1 MSLLDRLRR
10 FLHRPAGG
18 LEDPLFRTPGFAGW
32 CNICGRSTTFF
43 CDDWNIARESVVCAH
58 CRSTSR
64 YRSLARGILR
74 ACAERAGVQ
83 AASLAELPGRRASAH
98 LDVYDTQVAITASL
112 GAYPLPEILSRV
124 PWIKL
129 QTSVFKLS
137 LPWGAVVS
145 AGVSNQN
152 LEALTFP
159 DASFDV
165 VITSDVMEH
174 VRLAA
179 AAHREIRR
187 VLRPGG
193 VYLFTVPHDRDRA
206 ATLERVRVVDPA
218 DPSRDE
224 FLLEPEYHGDANSP
238 GNRALA
244 YRLYGRDLDTDLDQL
259 GFDVEYTREEDPRCG
274 IFKTELFYCRVAGEP
289 APK

>member
-1 MSLLDRLRR
+1 M
-10 FLHRPAGG
+10 
-18 LEDPLFRTPGFAGW
+18 FRTPGFAGW

-43 CDDWNIARESVVCAH
+43 CDDWHIARESVVCAH
-58 CRSTSR
+58 CRTTSR
-64 YRSLARGILR
+64 YRSLARGLLR
-74 ACAERAGVQ
+74 ACSERAGVQ
-83 AASLAELPGRRASAH
+83 APSLAELPGRSAPAR
-98 LDVYDTQVAITASL
+98 LAVYDTQVAITAAL

-124 PWIKL
+124 PWIDL
-129 QTSVFKLS
+129 QTSVFKPS
-137 LPWGAVVS
+137 LPWGSVVA

-152 LEALTFP
+152 LEALTFS

-193 VYLFTVPHDRDRA
+193 VYLFTVPHDRSRDT
-206 ATLERVRVVDPA
+206 TLERVRVVDPA

-238 GNRALA
+238 ENRALA
-244 YRLYGRDLDTDLDQL
+244 YRLYGRDLDAELQRL
-259 GFDVEYTREEDPRCG
+259 GFAVEYTREDDSRCG
-274 IFKTELFYCRVAGEP
+274 IFNAELFYCRVAGEP
-289 APK
+289 APE

>member
-10 FLHRPAGG
+10 FLHKPAGG
-18 LEDPLFRTPGFAGW
+18 QQDPHFRTPGFAGW

-83 AASLAELPGRRASAH
+83 ASSLSELPGRTASAH
-98 LDVYDTQVAITASL
+98 LDVYDTQVAITAAL

-124 PWIKL
+124 PWIEL
-129 QTSVFKLS
+129 HTSVFKPS
-137 LPWGAVVS
+137 LPWGAAVS

-159 DASFDV
+159 DATFDV
-165 VITSDVMEH
+165 LITSDVMEH

-179 AAHREIRR
+179 SAHREIRR

-193 VYLFTVPHDRDRA
+193 IYLFTVPHDRGRDT
-206 ATLERVRVVDPA
+206 TLERVRVVDPA

-224 FLLEPEYHGDANSP
+224 YLLEPEYHGDANSP
-238 GNRALA
+238 ENRALA
-244 YRLYGRDLDTDLDQL
+244 YRLYGRDLDAELEGL
-259 GFDVEYTREEDPRCG
+259 GFAVEYSREDDSRHG
-274 IFKTELFYCRVAGEP
+274 IFNTELFYCRVAE
-289 APK
+289 